1 MRLNHNLASLSI
13 YREHVKVLESQSRAS
28 EKISSGYKISGA
40 KDDPNAL
47 ASSERMRIQIRGL
60 QMSMRNTQDGASMM
74 QTYDGALSNVTDI
87 LQRMRELVVK
97 AGGANTSEDN
107 KIIHDEIGS
116 LVEGISNIVNGTD
129 FNGVKLINGSIKD
142 SLGEKI
148 NSVLMQVGAN
158 VGEGVNIST
167 FDLNSDV
174 INKLGELKTLNGSDI
189 GKELSIVDDAL
200 NAVTEARSKYG
211 ALTNKFESTYDRIWQ
226 IHDTIVGAESKVRDA
241 DVAEEMMNYTR
252 DNVLIDAG
260 HAMLVQSNK
269 FPQDILRILENVKS
283 R

>member
-1 MRLNHNLASLSI
+1 MRLNHNLASLTI

-47 ASSERMRIQIRGL
+47 ASTERMRIQIRGL

-97 AGGANTSEDN
+97 AGGTNTPEDN

-116 LVEGISNIVNGTD
+116 LVDGISNIVNGTD

-158 VGEGVNIST
+158 VGESVGIPT
-167 FDLNSDV
+167 FDLNTDAIS
-174 INKLGELKTLNGSDI
+174 KLETLKTLNGSDI
-189 GKELSIVDDAL
+189 GKELSIVDGAL

-241 DVAEEMMNYTR
+241 DIAEEMMNYTR

>member
-1 MRLNHNLASLSI
+1 MRLNHNLASLTI

-47 ASSERMRIQIRGL
+47 ASSERMRIQIRGI

-97 AGGANTSEDN
+97 AGVANTSEDN

-158 VGEGVNIST
+158 VGEGVNISP

-189 GKELSIVDDAL
+189 GKELSIVDGAL
-200 NAVTEARSKYG
+200 NAVIEARSKYG

-241 DVAEEMMNYTR
+241 DIAEEMMNYTR
-252 DNVLIDAG
+252 DNVLADAG
-260 HAMLVQSNK
+260 NAMMVQSNK

>member
-1 MRLNHNLASLSI
+1 MRLNHNLASLTI

-28 EKISSGYKISGA
+28 ERISSGYKISGA

-47 ASSERMRIQIRGL
+47 ASTERMRIQIRGL

-87 LQRMRELVVK
+87 LQRTRELVVK
-97 AGGANTSEDN
+97 AGGANTPEDN

-116 LVEGISNIVNGTD
+116 LIEGISNIVNGTD
-129 FNGVKLINGSIKD
+129 FNGVKLLNGSMKD
-142 SLGEKI
+142 SLGDKI

-158 VGEGVNIST
+158 VGESVGIPT
-167 FDLNSDV
+167 FDLNTDAIS
-174 INKLGELKTLNGSDI
+174 KLEALKTLNGSDI

-211 ALTNKFESTYDRIWQ
+211 ALTNKFESTYDRVWQ

>member
-1 MRLNHNLASLSI
+1 MRLNHNLASLTI

-40 KDDPNAL
+40 KDGPNAL